1 MVMKVRYVLA
11 ILILFTLIACVH
23 GEKFTPESGTFA
35 FREVEI
41 FEINGINFTIPADYN
56 ITYENN
62 TEMDFEHGKNKLNI
76 SVADNGTVEK
86 VKKDMSKNI
95 TSGKT
100 MLGSQKGYLVDK
112 NGTYTFSYMKNDKL
126 VVIKSENMPLMIG
139 AMEGVK

>member
-1 MVMKVRYVLA
+1 MVREAGIEPARLLDKK
-11 ILILFTLIACVH
+11 C
-23 GEKFTPESGTFA
+23 EKFTPESGTFA